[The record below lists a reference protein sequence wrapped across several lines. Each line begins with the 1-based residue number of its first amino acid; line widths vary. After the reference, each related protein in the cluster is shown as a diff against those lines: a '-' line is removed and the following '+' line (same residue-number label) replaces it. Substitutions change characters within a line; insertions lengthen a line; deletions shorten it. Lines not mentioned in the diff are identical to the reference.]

1 MPILDRF
8 RAQPRQ
14 KHPDPAVRLSF
25 VQEIPIDEH
34 DLLNEIARADEDARV
49 RRAAAAKLMNPAAL
63 AAIARDDADESVRA
77 QATAMLRD
85 IALEAFEGVGEA
97 ESLAAIDALT
107 DAKVLVTVAKTAS
120 RETTA
125 ARAADR
131 VSEAHALHNCTFSL
145 IQI

>member
-34 DLLNEIARADEDARV
+34 DLLAEIARADEDARV

-63 AAIARDDADESVRA
+63 AAIARDDADESVRS

-107 DAKVLVTVAKTAS
+107 DAKILVTVAKTAS
-120 RETTA
+120 R
-125 ARAADR
+125 
-131 VSEAHALHNCTFSL
+131 
-145 IQI
+145 